1 MGTHPI
7 FESDF
12 DCLTESKILIFGMS
26 QTFFKR
32 VEHKFTDVS
41 LDDGVELLPFLDACR
56 DYLEFYD
63 LFGGTVFAPI
73 KSDVNGNV
81 GKLQGWY
88 EKDKTKTTLEALLQV
103 EIEAKST
110 LASGS
115 ATDALLWL
123 KRGLWMMAK
132 FMRSMLNGE
141 RDANKS
147 FNESYTTTLKPHH
160 NFIVKNLFVV
170 GLKMIPDFKGFID
183 IMAGPGYEGDK
194 EKDVLA
200 DMEVYIAGMEKILE
214 KVDAFYVANKLKHP

>member
-63 LFGGTVFAPI
+63 LFGGTVFTPI

-88 EKDKTKTTLEALLQV
+88 EKDKSKTTLEALLQV
-103 EIEAKST
+103 EIDAKT
-110 LASGS
+110 TTASGS

-132 FMRSMLNGE
+132 FMRSMINGE

-147 FNESYTTTLKPHH
+147 FTVSYNETLKPHH
-160 NFIVKNLFVV
+160 NWMVQKLFVV
-170 GLKMIPDFKGFID
+170 GLKMIPDFNGFLD
-183 IMAGPGYEGDK
+183 TMTSADFKGDK
-194 EKDVLA
+194 EKEVLS
-200 DMEVYIAGMEKILE
+200 DMGST
-214 KVDAFYVANKLKHP
+214 